1 MSVNQGAANEI
12 AMDRNGKCIF
22 TMSSDCQKPFKSVP
36 ECLRHAYLNLEVKI
50 AIANIQMLR
59 EWTNLSCKCDRMS
72 PLVP

>member
-36 ECLRHAYLNLEVKI
+36 ECSEACVSELEVKI

-59 EWTNLSCKCDRMS
+59 E
-72 PLVP
+72 